1 MNIGIDIG
9 GSHIGVG
16 LVGASG
22 KIINKKEVD
31 ITEKDKKNI
40 EKMIINTIIEFVKK
54 IFKEQDVTSKEIGY
68 IGIASPGTIKNN
80 CIYNVVNLGL
90 EKLDIA
96 KLLNKE
102 FDLDVKIKNDAK
114 CAGIAESMYGSTK
127 AVQDSIYLCLGT
139 GIGGSAFINNKLV
152 EPRYKSGM
160 EFGHMIIEKDGRQC
174 NCGSKGCFETYCS
187 MKVLKQEI
195 IETLGLDTKITGA
208 DITAEIRKNID
219 DVRIKPIIE
228 EYIEYLA
235 IGISN
240 LINIFEPE
248 TVCIGGSFVYIGD
261 LIIPRL
267 VKEIQKKNLLFNKRK
282 EEEIDIVL
290 ARLGNDAGII
300 GAASLL

>member
-31 ITEKDKKNI
+31 ITEKDKNNI
-40 EKMIINTIIEFVKK
+40 EKMILNTIINFIKS
-54 IFKEQDVTSKEIGY
+54 ILKEQDIQEKEIGY
-68 IGIASPGTIKNN
+68 IGIASPGTIENN

-96 KLLNKE
+96 KVIKKE
-102 FDLDVKIKNDAK
+102 FALEVKIKNDAK

-127 AVQDSIYLCLGT
+127 AAQDNIYLCLGT
-139 GIGGSAFINNKLV
+139 GIGGAAFLSNKLV
-152 EPRYKSGM
+152 EPRFKSGM
-160 EFGHMIIEKDGRQC
+160 EFGHMIIQKDGRQC
-174 NCGSKGCFETYCS
+174 KCGSRGCFETYCS

-195 IETLGLDTKITGA
+195 KETLELDEDETSANIVN
-208 DITAEIRKNID
+208 EIRKHIND
-219 DVRIKPIIE
+219 LRIKPLIE
-228 EYIEYLA
+228 EYVQYLA

-248 TVCIGGSFVYIGD
+248 MVCIGGSFVYIGD
-261 LIIPRL
+261 LIIPKL
-267 VKEIQKKNLLFNKRK
+267 KKEIQDKRLLFNPRK
-282 EEEIDIVL
+282 EIDIVL
-290 ARLGNDAGII
+290 ATLGNDAGII

>member
-16 LVGASG
+16 LVGSSG

-31 ITEKDKKNI
+31 ITAKDKKNI
-40 EKMIINTIIEFVKK
+40 EKMITNTVINFIKSIL
-54 IFKEQDVTSKEIGY
+54 KEQDIEEKELGY
-68 IGIASPGTIKNN
+68 IGIASPGTIENN
-80 CIYNVVNLGL
+80 CIYNVVNLEL

-96 KLLNKE
+96 KILKKE
-102 FDLDVKIKNDAK
+102 FNLDVKIKNDAK

-127 AVQDSIYLCLGT
+127 AAQDNIYLCLGT
-139 GIGGSAFINNKLV
+139 GIGGAAFINNKLI

-160 EFGHMIIEKDGRQC
+160 EFGHMIIQKDGRSC
-174 NCGSKGCFETYCS
+174 KCGSKGCFETYCS
-187 MKVLKQEI
+187 MKVLKREI
-195 IETLGLDTKITGA
+195 AETLELNENETGVT
-208 DITAEIRKNID
+208 IVNEIRKHID
-219 DVRIKPIIE
+219 DLRIKPLIE
-228 EYIEYLA
+228 EYIQYLA

-248 TVCIGGSFVYIGD
+248 VVCIGGSFVFIGD

-267 VKEIQKKNLLFNKRK
+267 KKEIQDKGLLFNARK
-282 EEEIDIVL
+282 NIDIVL
-290 ARLGNDAGII
+290 ASLGNDAGII